1 MVGMKRRIRVEIVGR
16 DKFWERAVWVEWAH
30 QFPGREVVHESGQF
44 YLIEPEWL
52 ADMERVARE
61 CQSRAV
67 VAPANVGRRLWF
79 RRLLPG
85 GGRE

>member
-1 MVGMKRRIRVEIVGR
+1 MVVMKLRVEIVGR
-16 DKFWERAVWVEWAH
+16 DKFWEKAVWVEWAH
-30 QFPGREVVHESGQF
+30 QFPGREVVHESGPF

-85 GGRE
+85 GGRQ